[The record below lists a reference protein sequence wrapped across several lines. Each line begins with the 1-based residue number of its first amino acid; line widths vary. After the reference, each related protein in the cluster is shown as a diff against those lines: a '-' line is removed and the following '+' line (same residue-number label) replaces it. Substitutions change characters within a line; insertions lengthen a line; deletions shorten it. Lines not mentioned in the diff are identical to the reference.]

1 MKKMILIPV
10 LFLYGV
16 FAYGQTE
23 SPAFNEVYRWITEKD
38 YFRAAAMFE
47 PVKEELSETERLV
60 AGAFLDNAFN
70 RLESSQ
76 QQIDRLLGKWDGT
89 KVGERSLPDSLV
101 MELYAIQEGNAV
113 KMYDYAKARD
123 AALVQW
129 ERFGHLMDVPEKEN
143 AENNLKL
150 WSALAAVPPQRV
162 LIDGHTVLDL
172 KKDMAGLDNI
182 TVSAGGDTL
191 GFVFDTGANLS
202 TTCRSVAESMGMDM
216 IPVQILVRSITG
228 VKVPTRL
235 AVCREMH
242 VGHVRVENVVFLVLP
257 DEELTFPHAG
267 YKIQGIIGYPVI
279 EAFGEI
285 HITREGRI
293 VIPAEQ
299 TAFSG
304 PSNMA
309 MNGLTPMICLDG
321 KPFTFDTG
329 ADNTMLYAAYY
340 MEHRDRIERD
350 HTPEK
355 IKFGGAG
362 GLIELDGYV
371 IDTSFEI
378 SGKKVELTK
387 VHLVRDKIKES
398 ETVYGNI
405 GQDLIGQFDKM
416 VLNFERMFILLE

>member
-1 MKKMILIPV
+1 MILIPV

-101 MELYAIQEGNAV
+101 MELYAIQEDNAV

-143 AENNLKL
+143 AENNLNL

-182 TVSAGGDTL
+182 TVSAGGDTT
-191 GFVFDTGANLS
+191 GFVFDT
-202 TTCRSVAESMGMDM
+202 E
-216 IPVQILVRSITG
+216 
-228 VKVPTRL
+228 PTFR
-235 AVCREMH
+235 
-242 VGHVRVENVVFLVLP
+242 
-257 DEELTFPHAG
+257 PHADSLP
-267 YKIQGIIGYPVI
+267 KAW
-279 EAFGEI
+279 E
-285 HITREGRI
+285 
-293 VIPAEQ
+293 
-299 TAFSG
+299 
-304 PSNMA
+304 
-309 MNGLTPMICLDG
+309 
-321 KPFTFDTG
+321 
-329 ADNTMLYAAYY
+329 
-340 MEHRDRIERD
+340 
-350 HTPEK
+350 
-355 IKFGGAG
+355 
-362 GLIELDGYV
+362 
-371 IDTSFEI
+371 
-378 SGKKVELTK
+378 
-387 VHLVRDKIKES
+387 
-398 ETVYGNI
+398 
-405 GQDLIGQFDKM
+405 
-416 VLNFERMFILLE
+416 